1 MFAYSFRFS
10 LGPNARRRDAPRG
23 RLAARIGPIEQTN
36 LGLHKARFSPF
47 LAFVPR
53 SRHQRHALSPQ
64 TPAKEWHLFQFLF
77 SERAAASEQGRWEGE
92 VPEGMILARLN
103 FVKIVVWMPRRTREA
118 SFGDVILYHAAVGAR
133 KETVEEDRM
142 SVTTGVSNVSLKE
155 PPIF

>member
-1 MFAYSFRFS
+1 
-10 LGPNARRRDAPRG
+10 
-23 RLAARIGPIEQTN
+23 
-36 LGLHKARFSPF
+36 
-47 LAFVPR
+47 
-53 SRHQRHALSPQ
+53 
-64 TPAKEWHLFQFLF
+64 
-77 SERAAASEQGRWEGE
+77 
-92 VPEGMILARLN
+92 MILARLN